1 MNMLKF
7 AALVSWLTARSNNDV
22 LDVHDAETLQ
32 HHIEGL
38 MPEVGAVSC
47 ADIDA
52 LLSSMQQ
59 VDNGKKI
66 EAIKAY
72 RALTKAGLK
81 ESKDAV
87 ERYAPSVPN
96 DLREGKPEYRCDLL
110 EIQRNSN
117 DDIRLRVRLHEANRH
132 FGAGEIVITSAVN
145 TINFNKGYAVTKNSV
160 YRWF

>member
-7 AALVSWLTARSNNDV
+7 AALVSWLTVRSKNDIFEEFE
-22 LDVHDAETLQ
+22 AETLQ
-32 HHIEGL
+32 RHIEGL
-38 MPEVGAVSC
+38 MPEVGTASC
-47 ADIDA
+47 ADVDA

-59 VDNGKKI
+59 INSGKKI

-72 RALTKAGLK
+72 RVLTKVGLK

-87 ERYAPSVPN
+87 ERYAAPDDQRN
-96 DLREGKPEYRCDLL
+96 GKPEYRCDLL

-117 DDIRLRVRLHEANRH
+117 DDVRLRVRLHEGNRH
-132 FGAGEIVITSAVN
+132 FDAGEIVITSAVH
-145 TINFNKGYAVTKNSV
+145 TINFDKGYAVTKNSV